1 MADAARNITIKVLLD
16 EAKAR
21 MGLKQMGDDAE
32 QTGTRWSKMGSCAKA
47 GIAVAGAAVVSFLAD
62 ATKAASC

>member
-21 MGLKQMGDDAE
+21 MGLKQMG
-32 QTGTRWSKMGSCAKA
+32 TGCGRHRVSLVENGS
-47 GIAVAGAAVVSFLAD
+47 
-62 ATKAASC
+62 